1 MNRLEFFI
9 FDYSGGL
16 PGMYI
21 VAIGWLFVVLM
32 MALTSGGITSAL
44 AVLFGYGILPLA
56 LFLWVV
62 GTPHRRR
69 RARLREAAD
78 EESHERDGP
87 DAQ

>member
-1 MNRLEFFI
+1 
-9 FDYSGGL
+9 
-16 PGMYI
+16 MYI

-32 MALTSGGITSAL
+32 MALTSGGITSGL

-78 EESHERDGP
+78 EETHKRDGS

>member
-1 MNRLEFFI
+1 
-9 FDYSGGL
+9 
-16 PGMYI
+16 MYI

-32 MALTSGGITSAL
+32 MAVTSGAILSGLGI
-44 AVLFGYGILPLA
+44 LFGYGILPLA

-78 EESHERDGP
+78 EESHERD
-87 DAQ
+87 

>member
-1 MNRLEFFI
+1 
-9 FDYSGGL
+9 
-16 PGMYI
+16 MYI

-32 MALTSGGITSAL
+32 MALTSGGITSGL

-56 LFLWVV
+56 LFLWIV

-78 EESHERDGP
+78 EKAHEGD
-87 DAQ
+87 